1 MIHLE
6 FISQQSNPIEHFHLP
21 PGMLTRTRNAH
32 YVAFLAVGSKNLITK
47 NLVDVIERIF
57 SLKLPNVEW
66 GTVNGESITITRVG
80 ANLVNAFRDRQL
92 CRENIFDQVSRGVA
106 QLHANGFALSDVDD
120 GEHAFLGDLEYCCGR
135 DSKPRSDTRRADDR
149 ATTAEELDNIQLA
162 KLKDDL
168 ASL

>member
-1 MIHLE
+1 M
-6 FISQQSNPIEHFHLP
+6 
-21 PGMLTRTRNAH
+21 
-32 YVAFLAVGSKNLITK
+32 
-47 NLVDVIERIF
+47 DVIERIY

-92 CRENIFDQVSRGVA
+92 RRVDIFDQVSRGVA
-106 QLHANGFALSDVDD
+106 QRFALSDVDD
-120 GEHAFLGDLEYCCGR
+120 GEHALLGDLENCCGR
-135 DSKPRSDTRRADDR
+135 DSKPRSDTRRADGR